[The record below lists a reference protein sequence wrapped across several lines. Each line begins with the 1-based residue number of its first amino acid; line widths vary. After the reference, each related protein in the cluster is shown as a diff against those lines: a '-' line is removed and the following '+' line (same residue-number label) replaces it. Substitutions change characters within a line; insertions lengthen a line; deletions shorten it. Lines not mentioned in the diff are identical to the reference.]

1 MDLWSWVL
9 EEKEGH
15 VVWGFVDETDLFAT
29 SSFMAESIIYGRERE
44 KEEIIKF
51 LFSDANQVS
60 IISIVGLMGKGRNMF
75 EYPNLETIGMKLV
88 EKCGVGGLSLALKTL
103 GILLQRKFS
112 ENEWVKILE
121 TDLRRLPKGDSSNN
135 YSVLRM
141 SYLSLPSN
149 LKHCFA
155 YYSIFPKGY
164 EFENDGLIK
173 LWMTEGLLKGWEI
186 AKNEEEL
193 GNKFFND
200 LVSMSFFQKSAILPF
215 WAGKCYFIVH
225 DLINDLMTSMLGE
238 FRLRIEGVKVQDIP
252 QRTCHIWC
260 CLDLEDGD
268 RKLKQI
274 HNIKGLKNL
283 MVEEQVLVRNT
294 LRYPPT
300 CIRVC
305 FQD

>member
-1 MDLWSWVL
+1 
-9 EEKEGH
+9 
-15 VVWGFVDETDLFAT
+15 
-29 SSFMAESIIYGRERE
+29 
-44 KEEIIKF
+44 
-51 LFSDANQVS
+51 
-60 IISIVGLMGKGRNMF
+60 MF

-260 CLDLEDGD
+260 CLDLEDELAEEIGNLKLMRYLD
-268 RKLKQI
+268 LSYTEITSLPNSICMLYNLHTLLLEECFKPIELPSNFRKLINLCHLNLKGT
-274 HNIKGLKNL
+274 HIKKC
-283 MVEEQVLVRNT
+283 QR
-294 LRYPPT
+294 R
-300 CIRVC
+300 
-305 FQD
+305 